1 MSERDLKRQ
10 MVDRILSLPHLLP
23 PDQAEIDRLLE
34 SGGQADHLSSE
45 AWEAHR
51 SAHALVRFLD
61 DLPGGFLAC
70 RAGPGGELIC
80 ANRTL
85 LDILQCASMEELRA
99 FAGNSFPGMV
109 HPEDLA
115 TVEEVFQRQLAQS
128 HGQIGFA
135 AYRVRRRDGSLRW
148 VESHGRVVPGGR
160 GGPLLCLF
168 LADAAVKRERQL
180 AEHQRRLAEA
190 QERAEAAVSAKN
202 TFLANVSHDM
212 RTPLNA
218 ILGFTSLAKMNLQD
232 PDTARAYLGK
242 VEASSRVLLDMID
255 EVLQVSAL
263 ANAAGPAE
271 VECDVGEAL
280 REVFAFL
287 EPQAQEKGIRF
298 TLDCG
303 GVRRSRV
310 YANCESFKQLV
321 LNLTNNALTYTD
333 AGGRVS
339 VVLTEEDL
347 PGWESIYHLVVE
359 DTGVGISEAF
369 LERIFEPF
377 VREKNT
383 TLSGIHGIGLGLTIA
398 KGIVEK
404 MGGRI
409 DVKSVPGKGSTF
421 TVTFRFRTLAGRSGG
436 DGGAALRPS
445 RRLLLV
451 EDNEINREIE
461 TELLEKMGFVID
473 PAENGLEALEKMK
486 QAAPGDYDLIIMD
499 LQMPVMD
506 GWQSAAAIRALPDT
520 ILARIPIVAL
530 SANVLAD
537 DQRKSRESGIDAH
550 LTKPMDLPV
559 LLDTIEALTGYRLG
573 DCGR

>member
-1 MSERDLKRQ
+1 MLF
-10 MVDRILSLPHLLP
+10 
-23 PDQAEIDRLLE
+23 
-34 SGGQADHLSSE
+34 
-45 AWEAHR
+45 R
-51 SAHALVRFLD
+51 S
-61 DLPGGFLAC
+61 
-70 RAGPGGELIC
+70 
-80 ANRTL
+80 
-85 LDILQCASMEELRA
+85 
-99 FAGNSFPGMV
+99 
-109 HPEDLA
+109 
-115 TVEEVFQRQLAQS
+115 
-128 HGQIGFA
+128 
-135 AYRVRRRDGSLRW
+135 
-148 VESHGRVVPGGR
+148 
-160 GGPLLCLF
+160 
-168 LADAAVKRERQL
+168 
-180 AEHQRRLAEA
+180 
-190 QERAEAAVSAKN
+190 
-202 TFLANVSHDM
+202 
-212 RTPLNA
+212 
-218 ILGFTSLAKMNLQD
+218 
-232 PDTARAYLGK
+232 
-242 VEASSRVLLDMID
+242 
-255 EVLQVSAL
+255 
-263 ANAAGPAE
+263 
-271 VECDVGEAL
+271 
-280 REVFAFL
+280 
-287 EPQAQEKGIRF
+287 
-298 TLDCG
+298 
-303 GVRRSRV
+303 
-310 YANCESFKQLV
+310 
-321 LNLTNNALTYTD
+321 
-333 AGGRVS
+333 
-339 VVLTEEDL
+339 
-347 PGWESIYHLVVE
+347 
-359 DTGVGISEAF
+359 
-369 LERIFEPF
+369 
-377 VREKNT
+377 T

-573 DCGR
+573 DCGG